1 MPADTHEQRIGNMP
15 HQTDDAPQT
24 GSADESGHG
33 SAKPTFAG
41 APAGWPT
48 PDSSLLEDG
57 RPVVPAFPLDAL
69 PQPWR
74 EWVSGT
80 ACGAGAPVDY
90 VAQAVLGAVAG
101 LCGAAVKAC
110 VTQSWSEP
118 LVLWQALVGAPSA
131 GKTPALDAI
140 GRPLATVEKLLQ
152 RDSGA
157 GAGPAQAVAGPV
169 QGGKACPEQGRRVV
183 VHDAALAALTRSVA
197 ARPPGVLLWR
207 DEPTPWLY
215 ALARE
220 TSHGRPRGPFVD
232 AWSAGSVLPVSVLCS
247 LHPDGLVEALEGT
260 PDGWAARF
268 LFAWPGPPAQ
278 RGLSAGTP
286 PREDE
291 AVTMLHRIGVVI
303 GTPER
308 PLTLAFDGEAVKSV
322 EHFLAWLQEE
332 IRGTEGAEAAWLGK
346 GRGTV
351 VRLAAILAL
360 LDWSRHAAM
369 ARPPGTVRA
378 DHAQAATRLW
388 RDYFRP
394 HGRAVLDRCAPSDF
408 ERQVRRVVRWLKKA
422 GARAETT
429 REEVRRQ
436 ALGKTVNAGQT
447 GLVLRRLWGA
457 GVLRPAA
464 HDPLSQGGCPPQ
476 RWEINP
482 GGALAG

>member
-1 MPADTHEQRIGNMP
+1 MPADTREQRIGTMP
-15 HQTDDAPQT
+15 HQTDDAPQIE
-24 GSADESGHG
+24 SAEEPSRG
-33 SAKPTFAG
+33 SAKPTSAG

-48 PDSSLLEDG
+48 PDPSLLEDG
-57 RPVVPAFPLDAL
+57 RPVVPAFPLDAM

-74 EWVSGT
+74 EWVSDT
-80 ACGAGAPVDY
+80 AGGAGAPVDY

-101 LCGAAVKAC
+101 LCGAGVKAC

-152 RDSGA
+152 RDSG
-157 GAGPAQAVAGPV
+157 
-169 QGGKACPEQGRRVV
+169 GKSHAVV
-183 VHDAALAALTRSVA
+183 VRDPALAALTRSVA

-207 DEPTPWLY
+207 DEPTPWLS

-220 TSHGRPRGPFVD
+220 TRYDKPRGPFVD
-232 AWSAGSVLPVSVLCS
+232 AWSAGSPLPVSVLCS
-247 LHPDGLVEALEGT
+247 LHPDGLAEALEGT

-268 LFAWPGPPAQ
+268 LFAWPSPPAQ
-278 RGLSAGTP
+278 RGLIADAP

-291 AVTMLHRIGVVI
+291 AVTMLHRIGGAV

-308 PLTLAFDGEAVKSV
+308 PLTLAFHAEAVKSV
-322 EHFLAWLQEE
+322 ERFLTWLQEE
-332 IRGTEGAEAAWLGK
+332 IRGTEGAEAGWLGK

-351 VRLAAILAL
+351 VRLAAIVAL
-360 LDWSRHAAM
+360 LDWSRHALTGKL
-369 ARPPGTVRA
+369 PGTVRR
-378 DHAQAATRLW
+378 DHVEAATRLW
-388 RDYFRP
+388 EDYFRP

-422 GARAETT
+422 GAKAETT
-429 REEVRRQ
+429 REEVRRH
-436 ALGKTVNAGQT
+436 ALGKTANAGQT
-447 GLVLRRLWGA
+447 DMVLGRLWSA
-457 GVLRPAA
+457 GIVRPAA
-464 HDPLSQGGCPPQ
+464 HAPLPQGGRPPQ

-482 GGALAG
+482 ALANS

>member
-1 MPADTHEQRIGNMP
+1 MP
-15 HQTDDAPQT
+15 HQTDAVQT
-24 GSADESGHG
+24 RSADEPGLG

-41 APAGWPT
+41 APAGWPA
-48 PDSSLLEDG
+48 PDPSLLEDG
-57 RPVVPAFPLDAL
+57 RPVVPTFPLDAL

-74 EWVSGT
+74 EWVSDT
-80 ACGAGAPVDY
+80 AGGAGAPVDY

-101 LCGAAVKAC
+101 LCGAGVKAS

-140 GRPLATVEKLLQ
+140 GRPLASVEKLLQ

-157 GAGPAQAVAGPV
+157 GASPLQAVAGPV
-169 QGGKACPEQGRRVV
+169 QGGKLV
-183 VHDAALAALTRSVA
+183 VHDPALAALTRSVA

-207 DEPTPWLY
+207 DEPTPWLS

-220 TSHGRPRGPFVD
+220 SRYDRPRGPFID
-232 AWSAGSVLPVSVLCS
+232 AWSAGSNLPVSVLCS

-260 PDGWAARF
+260 PDGLATRF
-268 LFAWPGPPAQ
+268 LFAWPSPPAQ
-278 RGLSAGTP
+278 RGLIDDKP

-291 AVTMLHRIGVVI
+291 AVTMLHRIGGWV

-308 PLTLAFDGEAVKSV
+308 PLALVFHEEAVKSF
-322 EHFLAWLQEE
+322 ERFLTGLQEE
-332 IRGTEGAEAAWLGK
+332 IGGTEGAEAGWLGK

-351 VRLAAILAL
+351 VRLAAIFAL
-360 LDWSRHAAM
+360 LDGSRHAAT
-369 ARPPGTVRA
+369 AKPPGTVRRE
-378 DHAQAATRLW
+378 HVEAATRLW
-388 RDYFRP
+388 QDYFRP
-394 HGRAVLDRCAPSDF
+394 HSRAVLDRCAPSDF

-422 GARAETT
+422 GAKAEIT

-436 ALGKTVNAGQT
+436 ALGKTVNAGQAEM
-447 GLVLRRLWGA
+447 VLRRLWSA
-457 GVLRPAA
+457 GIVRPAA
-464 HDPLSQGGCPPQ
+464 HDPLPQGGRPPQ

-482 GGALAG
+482 ALVGK

>member
-15 HQTDDAPQT
+15 RQTDDAPQT
-24 GSADESGHG
+24 KNADEPDLG
-33 SAKPTFAG
+33 SAKPTSAG
-41 APAGWPT
+41 APAAWAP
-48 PDSSLLEDG
+48 PDPSLLEDG

-74 EWVSGT
+74 EWVSDT
-80 ACGAGAPVDY
+80 AGGAGAPVDY

-101 LCGAAVKAC
+101 LCGAGVKTC

-152 RDSGA
+152 RDA
-157 GAGPAQAVAGPV
+157 GAGGSPVQAVAGPV
-169 QGGKACPEQGRRVV
+169 QGGKVV

-232 AWSAGSVLPVSVLCS
+232 TWSAGSVLPVSVLCS

-351 VRLAAILAL
+351 VRLAAIFAL
-360 LDWSRHAAM
+360 LDWSRHAPA

-378 DHAQAATRLW
+378 DHVQAATRLW
-388 RDYFRP
+388 RNYFRP
-394 HGRAVLDRCAPSDF
+394 HARAVLDRCAPSDF
-408 ERQVRRVVRWLKKA
+408 ERQVRRVVRWPKKA
-422 GARAETT
+422 GAKAEIT
-429 REEVRRQ
+429 REEVRRH

-447 GLVLRRLWGA
+447 GLVLGLLWSA
-457 GVLRPAA
+457 GIVRPAA
-464 HDPLSQGGCPPQ
+464 HDPPPQGGCSPK

>member
-1 MPADTHEQRIGNMP
+1 MSADTHEQRIGNMP

-24 GSADESGHG
+24 ASADELGRG
-33 SAKPTFAG
+33 SAKPTSAG
-41 APAGWPT
+41 AAAGWPA
-48 PDSSLLEDG
+48 PDPSLLEDG

-74 EWVSGT
+74 EWVSDT
-80 ACGAGAPVDY
+80 AGGAGAPVDY

-101 LCGAAVKAC
+101 LCGAGVKAC

-152 RDSGA
+152 RDSG
-157 GAGPAQAVAGPV
+157 
-169 QGGKACPEQGRRVV
+169 GKSHAVV
-183 VHDAALAALTRSVA
+183 VRDAALAALTRSVA

-207 DEPTPWLY
+207 DEPTPWLS

-220 TSHGRPRGPFVD
+220 TRYDRPRGPFVD
-232 AWSAGSVLPVSVLCS
+232 AWSAGSLLPVSVLCS
-247 LHPDGLVEALEGT
+247 LHPDGLAEALEGT

-268 LFAWPGPPAQ
+268 LFAWPSAAAQ
-278 RGLSAGTP
+278 RGLSADQP

-291 AVTMLHRIGVVI
+291 AVTMLHRIGGAV
-303 GTPER
+303 GTPDR
-308 PLTLAFDGEAVKSV
+308 PLTLVFQEEAVKYFDR
-322 EHFLAWLQEE
+322 FLTDLQEE
-332 IRGTEGAEAAWLGK
+332 IRGAEGAEAGWLGK

-351 VRLAAILAL
+351 VRLAAIFAL
-360 LDWSRHAAM
+360 LDWSRHALTGKL
-369 ARPPGTVRA
+369 PGTVRR
-378 DHAQAATRLW
+378 DHVEAATRLW
-388 RDYFRP
+388 EDYFRP

-422 GARAETT
+422 GAKAETT
-429 REEVRRQ
+429 REEVRRH
-436 ALGKTVNAGQT
+436 ALGKAANAAQT
-447 GLVLRRLWGA
+447 DMVLGRLWSA
-457 GVLRPAA
+457 GIVRPAA
-464 HDPLSQGGCPPQ
+464 HAPLPQGGRPPQ

-482 GGALAG
+482 ALANS

>member
-1 MPADTHEQRIGNMP
+1 MP
-15 HQTDDAPQT
+15 HQTDAAPQT
-24 GSADESGHG
+24 ESAEEPGRG
-33 SAKPTFAG
+33 SAKPTSAG
-41 APAGWPT
+41 APAGWPV
-48 PDSSLLEDG
+48 PDPSLLEDG

-74 EWVSGT
+74 EWVSDT
-80 ACGAGAPVDY
+80 AGGAGAPVDY

-101 LCGAAVKAC
+101 LCGAGVKAC

-152 RDSGA
+152 RDGSPERSRGA
-157 GAGPAQAVAGPV
+157 SS
-169 QGGKACPEQGRRVV
+169 ERRVV
-183 VHDAALAALTRSVA
+183 VRDADLAALTRSIA

-220 TSHGRPRGPFVD
+220 TRHDRPRGPFID
-232 AWSAGSVLPVSVLCS
+232 AWSAADNLPVSVVCS

-260 PDGWAARF
+260 PDGLVTRF
-268 LFAWPGPPAQ
+268 LFAWPSPPPQ
-278 RGLSAGTP
+278 RSLSADAP

-291 AVTMLHRIGVVI
+291 AVTMLHRIGGAV
-303 GTPER
+303 GTPDK
-308 PLTLAFDGEAVKSV
+308 PLTLAFHEEAVKSL
-322 EHFLAWLQEE
+322 ERFLTDLQEE
-332 IRGTEGAEAAWLGK
+332 IRGTEGAEAGWLGK

-351 VRLAAILAL
+351 VRLAAIFAL
-360 LDWSRHAAM
+360 LDWSRHAAT
-369 ARPPGTVRA
+369 ARPPGAVGR
-378 DHAQAATRLW
+378 DHVEAAIRLW

-422 GARAETT
+422 GAKAETT
-429 REEVRRQ
+429 REEVRRH
-436 ALGKTVNAGQT
+436 ALGKTANAGQT
-447 GLVLRRLWGA
+447 DMVLGRLWSA
-457 GVLRPAA
+457 GIVRPAA
-464 HDPLSQGGCPPQ
+464 HAPLPQGGRPPH

-482 GGALAG
+482 ALANS

>member
-15 HQTDDAPQT
+15 HQTDVAQT
-24 GSADESGHG
+24 KSAEESSLG
-33 SAKPTFAG
+33 SAKPTSAG
-41 APAGWPT
+41 APAGWPA
-48 PDSSLLEDG
+48 PDPSLLEDG

-74 EWVSGT
+74 EWVSDT

-101 LCGAAVKAC
+101 LCGAGVKAC
-110 VTQSWSEP
+110 VTPSWSEP

-140 GRPLATVEKLLQ
+140 GRPLASVEKLLQ
-152 RDSGA
+152 RDA
-157 GAGPAQAVAGPV
+157 GTGGSPV
-169 QGGKACPEQGRRVV
+169 QSRRVV
-183 VHDAALAALTRSVA
+183 VHDADLAALTRSVA

-207 DEPTPWLY
+207 DEPTPWLS

-220 TSHGRPRGPFVD
+220 TRYDRPRGPFID
-232 AWSAGSVLPVSVLCS
+232 AWSAASLLPVSVLCS

-260 PDGWAARF
+260 PDGLAARF
-268 LFAWPGPPAQ
+268 LFAWPSAAAQ
-278 RGLSAGTP
+278 RGLIDDKP

-291 AVTMLHRIGVVI
+291 AVTMLHRIAGVV

-308 PLTLAFDGEAVKSV
+308 PLTLVFHEEAVKSFDR
-322 EHFLAWLQEE
+322 FLTWLQEE

-351 VRLAAILAL
+351 VRLAAIFAL
-360 LDWSRHAAM
+360 LDWSRHAPT

-378 DHAQAATRLW
+378 DHVQAATRLW

-422 GARAETT
+422 GAKAEIT

-436 ALGKTVNAGQT
+436 ALGKTANAGQT
-447 GLVLRRLWGA
+447 DMVLGRLWSA
-457 GVLRPAA
+457 GIVRPAA
-464 HDPLSQGGCPPQ
+464 HAPLPQGGRPPH

-482 GGALAG
+482 ALANS